1 MVSLEDDTNT
11 DGVHP
16 LAVSLPYIDD
26 RDLDGTNDTYVN
38 DVKLHAEIAKLIEDE
53 MKNMKP
59 KDYLGSLGL
68 PKFDKTPFS
77 KNPML
82 KAEYERI
89 VNNIPTEPLVAKA
102 VSPLGS
108 HSSATELQEQIEN
121 AQKIIEEQHIQL
133 LNLKLLRHHGINAW
147 KLHCGDAESIVSI
160 DSSRAQSLSK
170 ELNDVQLQRCDLQD
184 RNRKNLRALDHEF
197 YMLAERN
204 RKMRKIM
211 KK

>member
-1 MVSLEDDTNT
+1 MASLEAGTKT
-11 DGVHP
+11 SAIHP

-53 MKNMKP
+53 MKTMNP
-59 KDYLGSLGL
+59 KDYLGPLGL
-68 PKFDKTPFS
+68 PKVNKTPFS

-82 KAEYERI
+82 KAEFERI
-89 VNNIPTEPLVAKA
+89 VNNIPTEPLVEKT
-102 VSPLGS
+102 VS
-108 HSSATELQEQIEN
+108 SSDKQRNLPELQEQIKT
-121 AQKIIEEQHIQL
+121 AQKIIEEQNIQL
-133 LNLKLLRHHGINAW
+133 MNLKLLRHHGANAW
-147 KLHCGDAESIVSI
+147 KLHCADAESIVNI

-170 ELNDVQLQRCDLQD
+170 TLNEVQLQRCDVQD
-184 RNRKNLRALDHEF
+184 RSRKNLRALEHEF